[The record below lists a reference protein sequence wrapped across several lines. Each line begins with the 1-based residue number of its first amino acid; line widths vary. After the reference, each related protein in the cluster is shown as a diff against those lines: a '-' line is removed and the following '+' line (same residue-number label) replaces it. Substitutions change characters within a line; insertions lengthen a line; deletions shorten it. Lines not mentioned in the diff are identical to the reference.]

1 METTASLTS
10 KAKQFPTNMTS
21 AISDGLGKATEALQ
35 SREHGAKVAQ
45 LASVTKDVHDQSHRI
60 TSDFGVKQT
69 NTDDWLKVANED
81 KTGPM
86 LLEDPFGREKIHRFD
101 HERIPERV
109 VHARGAGAFGTF
121 KLHESAADVTRAGV
135 LTDTSRETP
144 VFLRFSTVLGSRGS
158 ADTVRDVRG
167 FAVKFYTQEGNWD
180 IVGNNIP
187 VFFIQDAIKFPD
199 VIHAAKPEPHN
210 EVPQAQTAHNNF
222 WDFQFLH
229 TEATHM
235 FMWTQSD
242 RAIPRSYRMMQ
253 GFGVNTFQLIND
265 KGQRHFCKFIFTPEL
280 GVHSFVW
287 DEALKLAG
295 QDPDFHRKDLWEAIE
310 NGAYPKWKFGI
321 QVIPESDEDNFEFD
335 ILDATKVWPEE
346 LVPIRYI
353 GTLELNRNVDEYFT
367 QTEQVAY
374 CTSHVVPGIGFSDD
388 PLLQGR
394 NFSYFDT
401 QLSRLGINWQELPI
415 NKPVCP
421 VMNNNRD
428 GQGRHTITKGTVNYW
443 PNRYGSVPPASQA
456 EGGYVD
462 YPAKVAGIKARVR
475 SKKFQEHFNQA
486 QLFYNSLSEIEK
498 QHTAAALSFELDH
511 CEDPVV
517 YERLCQRLAE
527 IDLGLAQQVAEL
539 VGGPIP
545 QEQKRANHGKK
556 AKGLSQLE
564 YMPET
569 PTIATRRVAIIIA
582 DGYDPVAYNGIK
594 TALKAAQAL
603 PFTIATRRTP
613 VFAAGEDKANSKG
626 VTPDHH
632 LEGMRSTMFDSVF
645 VPGGEQSIA
654 TLKKN
659 GRALHWVREAF
670 GHLKAIGGTGEAVS
684 FIKDACALP
693 GVQFS
698 ESSGVTE
705 SYGVVTAQ
713 AAQPE
718 SFSEAF
724 KIAKEAKDFV
734 GAYFFAISQHKNW
747 ARELDGLS
755 SMVAY

>member
-1 METTASLTS
+1 MASNIFS
-10 KAKQFPTNMTS
+10 
-21 AISDGLGKATEALQ
+21 
-35 SREHGAKVAQ
+35 
-45 LASVTKDVHDQSHRI
+45 SVTGGAEGQKVQDLQRDTKDYHDPKNRI
-60 TSDFGVKQT
+60 TSDWGVKQT
-69 NTDDWLKVANED
+69 NTDDWLKAASEG

-86 LLEDPFGREKIHRFD
+86 LLEDHFGREKIMRFD

-109 VHARGAGAFGTF
+109 VHARGSAAFGKF
-121 KLHESAADVTRAGV
+121 KLFESAADVTNAGV

-167 FAVKFYTQEGNWD
+167 FAVKFYTEEGNWD

-199 VIHAAKPEPHN
+199 VIHAGKPEPHN
-210 EVPQAQTAHNNF
+210 EVPQAQSAHNNF

-253 GFGVNTFQLIND
+253 GFGVNTYTLTND
-265 KGQRHFCKFIFTPEL
+265 KGERHFVKFHFTPEL

-287 DEALKLAG
+287 DEALKIAG

-321 QVIPESDEDNFEFD
+321 QVIPEAEEQNFEFD

-353 GTLELNRNVDEYFT
+353 GELELNRNPDEFFT
-367 QTEQVAY
+367 QTEQVAF

-415 NKPVCP
+415 NRPVCP

-428 GQGRHTITKGTVNYW
+428 GAMRHGIHKGTVNYW
-443 PNRYGSVPPASQA
+443 PNRHSACPPAKPE
-456 EGGYVD
+456 EGGYVE
-462 YPAKVAGIKARVR
+462 YPEKILGIKARLR

-486 QLFYNSLSEIEK
+486 QLFYNSLSDPEK
-498 QHTAAALSFELDH
+498 QHTAAALAFELDH
-511 CEDPVV
+511 CDDPVV
-517 YERLCQRLAE
+517 YERMCERLTE

-539 VGGPIP
+539 VGAPIP
-545 QEQKRANHGKK
+545 QEAKRPNHGKK

-564 YMPET
+564 YMPKE
-569 PTIATRRVAIIIA
+569 PTIATRRVAILIA
-582 DGYDPVAYNGIK
+582 DGFDPVAYAGIK
-594 TALKAAQAL
+594 AALKAAEAL
-603 PFTIATRRTP
+603 PFTIGTRRSP
-613 VFAAGEDKANSKG
+613 IFAAGEDRKTGRG
-626 VTPDHH
+626 VKPDHH
-632 LEGMRSTMFDSVF
+632 MEGMRSTMFDSLF
-645 VPGGEQSIA
+645 IPGGAEHIN

-670 GHLKAIGGTGEAVS
+670 GHLKAIGAVGEAAAFVKETVALSEIAVS
-684 FIKDACALP
+684 SNEETQD
-693 GVQFS
+693 
-698 ESSGVTE
+698 
-705 SYGVVTAQ
+705 SYGVVTA
-713 AAQPE
+713 AKVVPDSFKEVFKMAQGT
-718 SFSEAF
+718 
-724 KIAKEAKDFV
+724 KDFV
-734 GAYFFAISQHKNW
+734 DAYFYAISQHKNW
-747 ARELDGLS
+747 DRELKGLS
-755 SMVAY
+755 TQVAY